1 MKMAEEV
8 LLTQEGYDKLVQ
20 EHEYLIT
27 VRRPEVSEHLK
38 EAKSYGDLSEN
49 AEYDAAKNEQVEVE
63 ERIAKLEA
71 MINNAKIVSDDEI
84 TGDTVNLGLTVKLKD
99 LTTKET
105 FTYTIVG
112 VTDADPLNDRIS
124 NESPVGKALIG
135 KKKGDKVEITI
146 ETKEGTDNMI
156 LHYQVMGI
164 SKE

>member
-1 MKMAEEV
+1 MADEV
-8 LLTQEGYDKLVQ
+8 LLRQEEFNKLVE

-63 ERIAKLEA
+63 ERIAKLET
-71 MINNAKIVSDDEI
+71 MIHNAKVVSDDDVS
-84 TGDTVNLGLTVKLKD
+84 GDTVNLGLSVKLKD
-99 LTTKET
+99 LNTKET

-112 VTDADPLNDRIS
+112 VTDADPLNDMIS

-156 LHYQVMGI
+156 LHYQIMGI

>member
-1 MKMAEEV
+1 MAEEV
-8 LLTQEGYDKLVQ
+8 LLTQEGYDKLAT

-63 ERIAKLEA
+63 ERISKLEA
-71 MINNAKIVSDDEI
+71 MMRNAKIIADEDI
-84 TGDTVNLGLTVKLKD
+84 TGETVNLGLTVELKD
-99 LTTKET
+99 LADGET
-105 FTYTIVG
+105 FKYTIVG
-112 VTDADPLNDRIS
+112 ITDADPLEGKIS

-146 ETKEGTDNMI
+146 ETKEGTENLS
-156 LHYQVMGI
+156 LHYEIIGI

>member
-1 MKMAEEV
+1 MAEEV

-71 MINNAKIVSDDEI
+71 MINNAKIVSEDEI

>member
-1 MKMAEEV
+1 MQV
-8 LLTQEGYDKLVQ
+8 
-20 EHEYLIT
+20 
-27 VRRPEVSEHLK
+27 PENNKAIEI
-38 EAKSYGDLSEN
+38 ARGFGDFREN

-71 MINNAKIVSDDEI
+71 MIHNAKVVSEDEI
-84 TGDTVNLGLTVKLKD
+84 SGDTVNLGLTVKLKD
-99 LTTKET
+99 LKTKEV

-112 VTDADPLNDRIS
+112 VNMADPLNDKIS

-156 LHYQVMGI
+156 LHYQIMGI

>member
-1 MKMAEEV
+1 MAEEV
-8 LLTQEGYDKLVQ
+8 LLTQEGYDKLVS

-71 MINNAKIVSDDEI
+71 MIHNAKIISEEEI
-84 TGDTVNLGLTVKLKD
+84 TGETVNLGLTVKLKD
-99 LTTKET
+99 LKTKET
-105 FTYTIVG
+105 FSYTIVG
-112 VTDADPLNDRIS
+112 VTDADPLNDKIS

-156 LHYQVMGI
+156 LRYQIMGI
-164 SKE
+164 SKEQ

>member
-1 MKMAEEV
+1 MPEEPV

-71 MINNAKIVSDDEI
+71 MIHNAKVVAEDEI
-84 TGDTVNLGLTVKLKD
+84 SGDTVNLGLSVKLKD

-105 FTYTIVG
+105 FSYTIVG
-112 VTDADPLNDRIS
+112 VTDADPLGGKIS

-146 ETKEGTDNMI
+146 ETKEGTDNMV
-156 LHYQVMGI
+156 LHYQIMGI

>member
-1 MKMAEEV
+1 MAEEV

-71 MINNAKIVSDDEI
+71 MIHNAKIIADEEI
-84 TGDTVNLGLTVKLKD
+84 TGETVNLGLSVKVKD
-99 LTTKET
+99 LNTKET

-112 VTDADPLNDRIS
+112 VTDADPLNDKIS

-156 LHYQVMGI
+156 LHYQIMSI

>member
-1 MKMAEEV
+1 MAEEI
-8 LLTQEGYDKLVQ
+8 LLTKEGYDKLVE

-63 ERIAKLEA
+63 EKIAKLEE
-71 MINNAKIVSDDEI
+71 MMRKAKIVSEEDMS
-84 TGDTVNLGLTVKLKD
+84 GDTVNLGLKVKVKD
-99 LTTKET
+99 LTTKEV

-112 VTDADPLNDRIS
+112 INDSDPLNDMIS

-146 ETKEGTDNMI
+146 EGRDGAENVY
-156 LHYQVMGI
+156 LHYQIMDI
-164 SKE
+164 IKE

>member
-1 MKMAEEV
+1 MAEEV
-8 LLTQEGYDKLVQ
+8 LLTKEGYDKLVQ

-71 MINNAKIVSDDEI
+71 MINNAKIVSEDDI
-84 TGDTVNLGLTVKLKD
+84 TGETVNLGLSVKLKD
-99 LTTKET
+99 LSTKET
-105 FTYTIVG
+105 FSYTIVG
-112 VTDADPLNDRIS
+112 VTDADPLNDKIS

-146 ETKEGTDNMI
+146 ETKEETDNMI
-156 LHYQVMGI
+156 LHYQIVDI

>member
-1 MKMAEEV
+1 MPEEPV

-71 MINNAKIVSDDEI
+71 MIHNAKVVAEDEI
-84 TGDTVNLGLTVKLKD
+84 SGDTVNLGLSVKLKD

-112 VTDADPLNDRIS
+112 VTDADPLNDKIS

>member
-1 MKMAEEV
+1 MPEEPV

-71 MINNAKIVSDDEI
+71 MIHNAKVVAEDEI
-84 TGDTVNLGLTVKLKD
+84 SGDTVNLGLSVKLKD

-112 VTDADPLNDRIS
+112 VTDADPLNDKIS

-135 KKKGDKVEITI
+135 KKTGDKVEITI

>member
-1 MKMAEEV
+1 MADEV
-8 LLTQEGYDKLVQ
+8 LLRQEEFNKLVE

-71 MINNAKIVSDDEI
+71 MIHNAKVVSDEDI
-84 TGDTVNLGLTVKLKD
+84 TGDTVNLGCTVKLKD
-99 LTTKET
+99 LSTKET
-105 FTYTIVG
+105 FEYTIVG
-112 VTDADPLNDRIS
+112 VMAADPLNDMIS

>member
-1 MKMAEEV
+1 MAEEV
-8 LLTQEGYDKLVQ
+8 LLTKEGYDKLVQ

-71 MINNAKIVSDDEI
+71 MINNAKIVSEDEI
-84 TGDTVNLGLTVKLKD
+84 TGETVNLGLSVKLKD
-99 LTTKET
+99 LSTKET
-105 FTYTIVG
+105 FSYTIVG
-112 VTDADPLNDRIS
+112 VTDADPLNDKIS

-156 LHYQVMGI
+156 LHYQIVDI

>member
-1 MKMAEEV
+1 MAEEV

>member
-1 MKMAEEV
+1 MAEEV
-8 LLTQEGYDKLVQ
+8 LLTQEGYDKIAQ

-71 MINNAKIVSDDEI
+71 MMRNAKIIAEDEI
-84 TGDTVNLGLTVKLKD
+84 TGETVNLGLTVKLNDIKTGEVFD
-99 LTTKET
+99 
-105 FTYTIVG
+105 YTIVG
-112 VTDADPLNDRIS
+112 ITDADPLEGKIS

-135 KKKGDKVEITI
+135 KKIGDVVEITI
-146 ETKEGTDNMI
+146 ETKEGTGNTV
-156 LHYQVMGI
+156 LHYEVLGI

>member
-1 MKMAEEV
+1 MADEV

-71 MINNAKIVSDDEI
+71 MIHNAKIIDEDEV
-84 TGDTVNLGLTVKLKD
+84 TGETVNLGVTVKLKD
-99 LTTKET
+99 LDTKEV
-105 FTYTIVG
+105 FNYTIVG
-112 VTDADPLNDRIS
+112 VTDADPLNDMIS

-135 KKKGDKVEITI
+135 RKKGEKVEVTI
-146 ETKEGTDNMI
+146 ETKESTDNMV
-156 LHYQVMGI
+156 LHYQIMGI

>member
-1 MKMAEEV
+1 MADEV

-63 ERIAKLEA
+63 ERIAKLEN
-71 MINNAKIVSDDEI
+71 MIHNAKIIDEDEV
-84 TGDTVNLGLTVKLKD
+84 TDETVNLGVTVKLKD
-99 LTTKET
+99 LDTKEV
-105 FTYTIVG
+105 FNYTIVG
-112 VTDADPLNDRIS
+112 VTQADPLNDMIS
-124 NESPVGKALIG
+124 NESPVGKALMG
-135 KKKGDKVEITI
+135 QKKGDKVEVVI
-146 ETKEGTDNMI
+146 ETKESTDNMT
-156 LHYQVMGI
+156 LHYQIMGI